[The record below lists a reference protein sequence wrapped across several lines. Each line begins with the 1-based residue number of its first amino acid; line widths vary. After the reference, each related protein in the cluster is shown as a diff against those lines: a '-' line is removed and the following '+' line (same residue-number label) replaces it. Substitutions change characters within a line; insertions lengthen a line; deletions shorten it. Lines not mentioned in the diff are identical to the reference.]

1 MTIAIILAAGDSK
14 RVRGINKIF
23 YRISGKP
30 LIFYT
35 IRAFEKH
42 PQVDELVLVARK
54 SDSKKFFTLS
64 KKYKFKKIK
73 LVVKG
78 GKKRQDSALNGL
90 KAAKKLGA
98 KSGDLVLV
106 HNGANPL
113 VSQDEI
119 ANVIRAVHNGANPLV
134 SQDEIANVIR
144 AAKKYKVALAAQ
156 PAKDTIKEKDKNGFV
171 VRTVNRK
178 NIFLAQTPQVIEYT
192 LAKRAFEKAHRE
204 KFYGTDDVSLVERL
218 GVKPKIV
225 QASSKNIKVTYFE
238 DLKFVENQLSR

>member
-119 ANVIRAVHNGANPLV
+119 ANVIRA
-134 SQDEIANVIR
+134 
-144 AAKKYKVALAAQ
+144 AKKYKVALAAQ

-204 KFYGTDDVSLVERL
+204 KFYGIDDVSLVERL

>member
-119 ANVIRAVHNGANPLV
+119 A
-134 SQDEIANVIR
+134 SVIR

>member
-1 MTIAIILAAGDSK
+1 MGIRKNRRITMTIAIILAAGGSK
-14 RVRGINKIF
+14 RIRGINKIF
-23 YRISGKP
+23 YRINGKP

-42 PQVDELVLVARK
+42 PQVDGIILVARE

-98 KSGDLVLV
+98 KSGDLVL
-106 HNGANPL
+106 
-113 VSQDEI
+113 
-119 ANVIRAVHNGANPLV
+119 VHNGANPLV

>member
-1 MTIAIILAAGDSK
+1 MGIRKNRRITMNIAIILAAGNSK
-14 RVRGINKIF
+14 RMRGINKIF

-42 PQVDELVLVARK
+42 PQVNELVLVARE
-54 SDSKKFFTLS
+54 SDSKKFFTLI
-64 KKYKFKKIK
+64 KKYGFKKIK
-73 LVVKG
+73 LVVRG

-90 KAAKKLGA
+90 KAAEKLGA

-113 VSQDEI
+113 VSQNEI
-119 ANVIRAVHNGANPLV
+119 T
-134 SQDEIANVIR
+134 NVIR
-144 AAKKYKVALAAQ
+144 AAKKYKAALVGQAAR
-156 PAKDTIKEKDKNGFV
+156 DTIKEVTKERFV
-171 VRTVNRK
+171 IGTIDRK
-178 NIFLAQTPQVIEYT
+178 KIFLAQTPQVIEYE
-192 LAKRAFEKAHRE
+192 LAKRAFEKARRE
-204 KFYGTDDVSLVERL
+204 KFYGTDDVSLIERL

-225 QASSKNIKVTYFE
+225 QASSKNIKVTYLE

>member
-119 ANVIRAVHNGANPLV
+119 ANVIRA
-134 SQDEIANVIR
+134 
-144 AAKKYKVALAAQ
+144 AKKYKVALAAQ

>member
-1 MTIAIILAAGDSK
+1 MGIRKNRRITMTIAIILAAGDSK

-42 PQVDELVLVARK
+42 PQVNGIILVVRE

-98 KSGDLVLV
+98 KSGDLVL
-106 HNGANPL
+106 
-113 VSQDEI
+113 
-119 ANVIRAVHNGANPLV
+119 VHNGANPLV

>member
-42 PQVDELVLVARK
+42 PQVDELVLVAMK

-98 KSGDLVLV
+98 KSGDLVL
-106 HNGANPL
+106 
-113 VSQDEI
+113 
-119 ANVIRAVHNGANPLV
+119 VHNGANPLV

>member
-1 MTIAIILAAGDSK
+1 MGIRKNRRITMTIAIILAAGDSK

-23 YRISGKP
+23 YRINGKP

-98 KSGDLVLV
+98 KSGDLVL
-106 HNGANPL
+106 
-113 VSQDEI
+113 
-119 ANVIRAVHNGANPLV
+119 VHNGANPLV